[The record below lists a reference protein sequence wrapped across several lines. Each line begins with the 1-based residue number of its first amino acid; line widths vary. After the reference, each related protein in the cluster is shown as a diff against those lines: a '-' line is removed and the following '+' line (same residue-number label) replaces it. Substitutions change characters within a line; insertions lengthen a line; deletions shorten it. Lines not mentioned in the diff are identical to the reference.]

1 MRRAVYL
8 IALGLFLWAQPKGI
22 SNQAYQLYL
31 EAVRQA
37 QAGRYAEAKTRLEEA
52 LRIEPA
58 YEEIGRAS
66 CRERV

>member
-1 MRRAVYL
+1 MRRAVFL

-22 SNQAYQLYL
+22 SRQAYQLYL

-37 QAGRYAEAKTRLEEA
+37 QAGRHAEAKTRLEEA

-58 YEEIGRAS
+58 
-66 CRERV
+66 